1 MILVTGGAG
10 TLGKEVCRQLSEKG
24 LAYKCLVRKT
34 SKTEALEK
42 VGASLVYGDV
52 RDRASLEQAMQGVT
66 RVISI
71 HSLGMQKKGITYWDV
86 DYQGNIN
93 LMALLK
99 KNGGGKFVY
108 VSALGVSLA
117 SRFQLYKVKQL
128 VTNALEVSGLD
139 YTVFKPSGFFSDF
152 TQAAGFIQKRGLM
165 PAMGSG
171 ENRIQG
177 IHMGD
182 LAYCMIDSL
191 NNKNAAGR
199 IFEIGGPEAL
209 TYRGIADTYQKLLH
223 RKVRLLPIP
232 VWFQKCLAWA
242 VDTFTG
248 YRYDIQGFVDAFTAG
263 DSVCDNTPLLET
275 FDVKLR
281 TFEQYL
287 TDYLKQTK

>member
-10 TLGKEVCRQLSEKG
+10 TLGREVCRQLSERG

-34 SKTEALEK
+34 SKTRSLEK
-42 VGASLVYGDV
+42 IGAALVYGDV
-52 RDRASLEQAMQGVT
+52 RDRASLEPAMAGVT
-66 RVISI
+66 RVLSM
-71 HSLGMQKKGITYWDV
+71 HSLGMQKKGLTYWDV
-86 DYQGNIN
+86 DYQGNIQ
-93 LMALLK
+93 LMELLK
-99 KNGGGKFVY
+99 KNGGGKFVF
-108 VSALGVSLA
+108 VSALGVSLD

-128 VTNALEVSGLD
+128 VTNALQISGLD

-152 TQAAGFIQKRGLM
+152 TQAAGFIQKRGIM

-171 ENRIQG
+171 KNRIQG

-191 NNKNAAGR
+191 TNEKASRR
-199 IFEIGGPEAL
+199 IFSIGGPEAL
-209 TYRGIADTYQKLLH
+209 TYRRIADTYEKLLN

-232 VWFQKCLAWA
+232 AWFQKCLGWT

-263 DSVCDNTPLLET
+263 DSVCDNMPLLET
-275 FDVKLR
+275 FDVRLR
-281 TFEQYL
+281 TFE
-287 TDYLKQTK
+287 